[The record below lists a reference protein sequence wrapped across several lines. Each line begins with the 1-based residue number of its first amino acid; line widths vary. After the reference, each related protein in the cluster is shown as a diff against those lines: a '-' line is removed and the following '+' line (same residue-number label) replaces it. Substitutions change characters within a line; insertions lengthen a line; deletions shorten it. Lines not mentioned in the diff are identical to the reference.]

1 MCLSLGSLLQFCLR
15 CLSFIIIIYNIIITN
30 AVPVSL
36 CQYHYDRAFYL
47 VLMVTFFT
55 SSYHNNLPGK
65 IETQISTYS
74 IINCLL
80 VCLGYIMLLVIRV
93 FIQPRINWWLRLV
106 VWIPRGIPQ
115 WQSLSSGNPEVPN
128 HQPNHQFTISC
139 FQCYQFDCDSIF
151 YQSTMR

>member
-1 MCLSLGSLLQFCLR
+1 M
-15 CLSFIIIIYNIIITN
+15 
-30 AVPVSL
+30 P

-80 VCLGYIMLLVIRV
+80 ICLGYIILLVIRV
-93 FIQPRINWWLRLV
+93 FIQPRTNWWLRLV

-115 WQSLSSGNPEVPN
+115 
-128 HQPNHQFTISC
+128 
-139 FQCYQFDCDSIF
+139 
-151 YQSTMR
+151 